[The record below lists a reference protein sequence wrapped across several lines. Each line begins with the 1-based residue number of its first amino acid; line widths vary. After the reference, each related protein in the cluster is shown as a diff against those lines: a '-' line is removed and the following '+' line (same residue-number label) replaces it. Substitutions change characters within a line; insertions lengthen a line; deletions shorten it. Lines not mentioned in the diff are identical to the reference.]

1 MFREVLTCD
10 MGTGTSRMYFTRVLY
25 GMPLTT
31 TPVMFWS
38 SLGTTKCATT
48 VAARNMVLARV
59 RRYMVGGLELNS
71 IS

>member
-1 MFREVLTCD
+1 MFRQVLTCD

-25 GMPLTT
+25 GIPLTT

-38 SLGTTKCATT
+38 SLGTTKWATT
-48 VAARNMVLARV
+48 VAARNIVLARV
-59 RRYMVGGLELNS
+59 RRYMVWSLEFNS